1 MPQHSLS
8 LSLSLSWASSLP
20 PSLSPSFFH
29 CRPKLDFSLLALH
42 SKNSSVSIGL
52 PKKKT
57 QFAAIANATTK
68 TIDQLVNETTLSKS
82 LRVVTFLLSRSLA
95 WRSRWLDLMS
105 TTPNPLVTDV
115 AFLIRSPFVL
125 RFSYDTRP
133 FSYAFPTNYSLCWVT
148 YLNYQSF
155 SFFFNTFGL
164 FYKTLEQKEDL
175 GWNNSETNYNITTL
189 SVALKWT
196 YSVHFGEDPDKN
208 ELKLT
213 IVYRTIVSAIYYSL
227 YSIL

>member
-1 MPQHSLS
+1 MKRRFRKVCASWRFSSPVRLLGDRDGLIWCQRRPILSSLTSLS
-8 LSLSLSWASSLP
+8 L
-20 PSLSPSFFH
+20 
-29 CRPKLDFSLLALH
+29 
-42 SKNSSVSIGL
+42 
-52 PKKKT
+52 
-57 QFAAIANATTK
+57 FAT
-68 TIDQLVNETTLSKS
+68 
-82 LRVVTFLLSRSLA
+82 
-95 WRSRWLDLMS
+95 
-105 TTPNPLVTDV
+105 
-115 AFLIRSPFVL
+115 PFVL

-213 IVYRTIVSAIYYSL
+213 IVYRTIVSSNL
-227 YSIL
+227 L

>member
-1 MPQHSLS
+1 MPQHS

-20 PSLSPSFFH
+20 PSLSFILSLPAQTRLLSS
-29 CRPKLDFSLLALH
+29 RATLQKLFRLDWS
-42 SKNSSVSIGL
+42 SKK
-52 PKKKT
+52 KKKT